1 MNAFLNLRFLVS
13 AGLALLGV
21 AGIVIGLDYDLG
33 SARRMGPGFFPVVLS
48 ALLMLLALVECA
60 ACLMKPE
67 AAQPVD
73 LRPMLA
79 VLAAVAGF
87 CIGMAFFGLIPAF
100 FLTIWLATLSERG
113 YGVLPAMVLAAV
125 MCVVAWAL
133 FDQLLGMPIP
143 LLRMGL

>member
-1 MNAFLNLRFLVS
+1 MSALLNLRFAVS
-13 AGLALLGV
+13 AALALLGLV
-21 AGIVIGLDYDLG
+21 GIIVGLDYDLG

-60 ACLMKPE
+60 ACVLNPV
-67 AAQPVD
+67 AADPVD

-79 VLAAVAGF
+79 VLGSVVGF
-87 CIGMAFFGLIPAF
+87 CVGMAFFGLIPAF

-113 YGVLPAMVLAAV
+113 YGFAPAMILAAV